1 MDHKN
6 EDVAEVARIEDMAGA
21 EIDPKDEAMVKQG
34 NAALYV
40 EAIQRYPVDEA
51 IDQEEEKR
59 LKRKLDI
66 RILPLLGICYFFYV
80 RLSLRS
86 TFRGNLID

>member
-1 MDHKN
+1 MDNKN
-6 EDVAEVARIEDMAGA
+6 EDAAEVARIEDMGQA
-21 EIDPKDEAMVKQG
+21 EVNPKDEAIINQG
-34 NAALYV
+34 NSALYM
-40 EAIQRYPVDEA
+40 EALARYPVDEA

-80 RLSLRS
+80 CLLFTHSL
-86 TFRGNLID
+86 